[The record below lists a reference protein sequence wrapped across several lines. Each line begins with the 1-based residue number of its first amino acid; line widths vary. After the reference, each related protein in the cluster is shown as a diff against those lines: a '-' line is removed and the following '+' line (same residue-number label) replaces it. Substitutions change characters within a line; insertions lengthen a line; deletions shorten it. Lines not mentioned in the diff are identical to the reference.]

1 MTHSG
6 SLNLILN
13 QPSHSKQGEQIFK
26 MALEYTTGC
35 RSVVIRMPNVI
46 LNRPQS
52 TEFGLILYVWTLIG
66 MPHLEISWL
75 GMNLY

>member
-1 MTHSG
+1 
-6 SLNLILN
+6 
-13 QPSHSKQGEQIFK
+13 

-66 MPHLEISWL
+66 MPHLEIS
-75 GMNLY
+75 